1 MAEAADPLEPR
12 KAEILRAIVEQYV
25 GSATPVGSQTIV
37 STSGLGVS
45 AATVRNDMVALERDG
60 YITHP
65 HTSSGRIPTDQGYR
79 FFVDHFA
86 GATKLS
92 VPQRREVADFFA
104 STSRVMDDLLH
115 ETSQLLARMTDHA
128 AVVVGPQAEAATV
141 RSVQI
146 VSLQPGVLLVVAVLS
161 NGVVEKETV
170 RFDGD
175 LDDAMVGEAGARVQG
190 AFAGRTLADPPAPD
204 ALLSGLSRAGEM
216 RPSARDLTAV
226 PDRIAQLAQAALE
239 ALTRRAGS
247 TTEPVFVGGTSHLAA
262 ERGSFTS
269 PVQIAR
275 LLELLEQQV
284 VMVAVL
290 RELLGPGLTIRIGSE
305 NEHAD
310 LAECSLVVAPY
321 LVDGQPAGTIGVLGP
336 TRMDYRQAQAAVSA
350 ISTQLSRTLPS

>member
-1 MAEAADPLEPR
+1 MAEAADPLDAR

-65 HTSSGRIPTDQGYR
+65 HTSSGRIPTDKGYR

-92 VPQRREVADFFA
+92 GPQRREVADFFA

-128 AVVVGPQAEAATV
+128 AVVVGPQAEVATV

-175 LDDAMVGEAGARVQG
+175 LDDATIGEAGARVQR
-190 AFAGRTLADPPAPD
+190 AFAGRTLADPPDINAR
-204 ALLSGLSRAGEM
+204 LSG
-216 RPSARDLTAV
+216 PSASGAARDLAV
-226 PDRIAQLAQAALE
+226 APDRVAQLADAALD
-239 ALTRRAGS
+239 ALTRRVHS
-247 TTEPVFVGGTSHLAA
+247 TTEPVFVGGTGHLAA
-262 ERGSFTS
+262 DRGAFTS
-269 PVQIAR
+269 AVQIAR

-350 ISTQLSRTLPS
+350 ISMQLSRTLPS